1 MTHVA
6 SKFLT
11 QAAYARHRG
20 VSRPAVARAVREG
33 RISTTP
39 DGLIEHAV
47 ADLQW
52 QANTRPRVKATELA
66 PDAAKQAGGAMSYQ
80 EARRRQAVADA
91 LMAERAE
98 LLQAGELIRVQ
109 AVRDALALDY
119 ATTREGLLQLPAR
132 LAPLLAAEGDPA
144 AVERMLRGE
153 IHQALTRLAGAA
165 ESLGRAEDG
174 ATDA

>member
-1 MTHVA
+1 MVQVA

-39 DGLIEHAV
+39 DGMIEHAV
-47 ADLQW
+47 ADIQW
-52 QANTRPRVKATELA
+52 QANTRPRARATA
-66 PDAAKQAGGAMSYQ
+66 PAAPPPVHGGEVITYQ

-98 LLQAGELIRVQ
+98 LLQAGALIGVQ
-109 AVRDALALDY
+109 AVRDALALDF
-119 ATTREGLLQLPAR
+119 ATTREGMLQLPAR
-132 LAPLLAAEGDPA
+132 LGPLLAAEADPA
-144 AVERMLRGE
+144 AVERVLRAE
-153 IHQALTRLAGAA
+153 IHQALTRLAAAGEGLGRTSEGAA
-165 ESLGRAEDG
+165 
-174 ATDA
+174 DA

>member
-1 MTHVA
+1 MVQVA

-11 QAAYARHRG
+11 PAAYARHRG

-33 RISTTP
+33 RISTTA

-52 QANTRPRVKATELA
+52 QANTRPRAKATEAAAPVLA
-66 PDAAKQAGGAMSYQ
+66 GDVVSYQ

-132 LAPLLAAEGDPA
+132 LGPLLAAELDPA
-144 AVERMLRGE
+144 AVERLLRAE
-153 IHQALTRLAGAA
+153 IHQALTRLAGAGEA
-165 ESLGRAEDG
+165 LGR
-174 ATDA
+174 TDAGAADA